1 MEKVPRCCRELP
13 PQAKFH
19 NQQNSLTSKIWW
31 LVERRQNHQIL
42 PTDTKI
48 GLDERKRKGA
58 KVRGQEFATLKICH
72 PQNLPPRPKNYK
84 SVKMIINYGG

>member
-1 MEKVPRCCRELP
+1 MEKVPRCCRELL

-19 NQQNSLTSKIWW
+19 NQQNSSTSKIWW

-42 PTDTKI
+42 PTNTKI

-58 KVRGQEFATLKICH
+58 KARGQEFATLKICL
-72 PQNLPPRPKNYK
+72 QDKK
-84 SVKMIINYGG
+84 IIKVSR

>member
-19 NQQNSLTSKIWW
+19 NQQNSSTSKIWW

-42 PTDTKI
+42 ATNAKI
-48 GLDERKRKGA
+48 GLDERKRKGT
-58 KVRGQEFATLKICH
+58 KVRGQEFATLKICL
-72 PQNLPPRPKNYK
+72 QDKK
-84 SVKMIINYGG
+84 IIKVSR